1 MANSRRPIAPA
12 EENVLDHLEAYL
24 EELGD
29 TNPLTREIAIAYLED
44 HGIKPAD
51 GRDIIKQLLLK
62 GYLYEVGDEIRIPP
76 RS

>member
-1 MANSRRPIAPA
+1 MANSRRPIVPA
-12 EENVLDHLEAYL
+12 EEDVLDHLEAYL

-29 TNPLTREIAIAYLED
+29 TDQLTREMAITYLAEQA
-44 HGIKPAD
+44 IRPAD
-51 GRDIIKQLLLK
+51 ARDIIEQLLLK

>member
-1 MANSRRPIAPA
+1 MPNSRRPIAPA
-12 EENVLDHLEAYL
+12 EEDVLDHLETYL
-24 EELGD
+24 EELGE
-29 TNPLTREIAIAYLED
+29 TNLLTRETAITFLEG

-51 GRDIIKQLLLK
+51 ARDIIEQLLLK

>member
-1 MANSRRPIAPA
+1 MPNSRRPIAPA
-12 EENVLDHLEAYL
+12 EEDVLDHLETYL
-24 EELGD
+24 EELGETD
-29 TNPLTREIAIAYLED
+29 PLTRETAITYLKD

-51 GRDIIKQLLLK
+51 ARDIIEQLLLK

>member
-12 EENVLDHLEAYL
+12 EEDVLDHLEAYL

-29 TNPLTREIAIAYLED
+29 TDPLTREIAITYLED

-51 GRDIIKQLLLK
+51 ARDIIKQLLLK

>member
-12 EENVLDHLEAYL
+12 EENVLDHLEVYL

-29 TNPLTREIAIAYLED
+29 TDPLTRETAITYLED
-44 HGIKPAD
+44 QGIKPAD
-51 GRDIIKQLLLK
+51 ARDIIEQLLMK
-62 GYLYEVGDEIRIPP
+62 GYLYEVGEEIRIPP

>member
-12 EENVLDHLEAYL
+12 EEDVLDHLEAYL

-29 TNPLTREIAIAYLED
+29 TDPLTREMAITYLAEQE
-44 HGIKPAD
+44 IRPAD
-51 GRDIIKQLLLK
+51 ARDIIEQLLLK

>member
-29 TNPLTREIAIAYLED
+29 PDPLTREIAITCLED

-51 GRDIIKQLLLK
+51 ARDIIKQLLLK

>member
-24 EELGD
+24 EEVGD
-29 TNPLTREIAIAYLED
+29 TDPLTRETSITYLED

-51 GRDIIKQLLLK
+51 ARDIIEQLLLK
-62 GYLYEVGDEIRIPP
+62 GYLYEVDDEIRIPP